1 MIKAFET
8 TVTKQMLT
16 EVREM
21 LTTTPSL
28 QSRTGGKI
36 MLLGCSSAKG
46 TGRLHRIEGP
56 MDGAMYCQTW
66 TRTYFP
72 QPGLPAMTQNID
84 RSGSRRS
91 TLRSWSGIL

>member
-1 MIKAFET
+1 MIKAFGT

-28 QSRTGGKI
+28 QSRTGGNI

-46 TGRLHRIEGP
+46 TGRLHCIEGP
-56 MDGAMYCQTW
+56 MDGGMYYQILDENLLPS
-66 TRTYFP
+66 TRP
-72 QPGLPAMTQNID
+72 SSNDPKH
-84 RSGSRRS
+84 R
-91 TLRSWSGIL
+91 